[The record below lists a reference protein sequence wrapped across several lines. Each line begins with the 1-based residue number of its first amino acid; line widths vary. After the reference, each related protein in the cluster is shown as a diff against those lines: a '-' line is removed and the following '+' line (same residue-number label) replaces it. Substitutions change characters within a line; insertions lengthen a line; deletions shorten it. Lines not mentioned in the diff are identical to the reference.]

1 MLQSGLA
8 GAVVRRRG
16 RRHASRSEVTFT
28 SVDLKLLF
36 PPSLGK
42 PKASARAELLEP
54 ALCQELG
61 VEASIEVAPTYGEL
75 ERRAAAGEVHIVW
88 APAGVC
94 ARLEPR
100 ARAIYKVVRQ
110 GRSTCRSGLIAR
122 AADNITL
129 SVAKLK
135 GLRAAWVDPL
145 SLGGYL
151 LVADHLRT
159 HGIDPDQVFA
169 SQEFLGSH
177 PAAVGAVIHGQADV
191 AAITVSGDEPVSG
204 RIALAMHGGP
214 ASKDLAVITLSEAAP
229 TDALLLTDKLS
240 IAEAERVAEKLFPAG
255 YARARSYLFAVM
267 EAEGFEKARPNE
279 YKPLL
284 RMLRQADT
292 LTSPLRRSTPAPF
305 SSSRPPAP
313 PPTSRPSSHSAP
325 PPAPS
330 WPSSQGTLSSS
341 PSRPSHLPPPPPPP
355 RSSHLP
361 PPPTR
366 PSQLPPPPARPST
379 LPPPPARSS
388 TLPPPPARSSHAP
401 PPPPPSS
408 HTAKKPFF

>member
-1 MLQSGLA
+1 M
-8 GAVVRRRG
+8 
-16 RRHASRSEVTFT
+16 
-28 SVDLKLLF
+28 DLKLLF

-61 VEASIEVAPTYGEL
+61 VEVSVEVAPTYGEL

-110 GRSTCRSGLIAR
+110 GRATYRSGLIAR

-159 HGIDPDQVFA
+159 HGVDPDQVFA

-191 AAITVSGDEPVSG
+191 AAITVSGDDEASC
-204 RIALAMHGGP
+204 REALAMHAGP
-214 ASKDLAVITLSEAAP
+214 ASKGLVAVALSDTAP
-229 TDALLLTDKLS
+229 TDALVLTPRLTS
-240 IAEAERVAEKLFPAG
+240 AEARRILLKLFPEG
-255 YARARSYLFAVM
+255 SGRARSFLYAAM
-267 EAEGFEKARPNE
+267 EVEGFERARPGE
-279 YKPLL
+279 YRPLL
-284 RMLRQADT
+284 RLLRA
-292 LTSPLRRSTPAPF
+292 PEVPAAPEPAGRR
-305 SSSRPPAP
+305 SRPP
-313 PPTSRPSSHSAP
+313 
-325 PPAPS
+325 
-330 WPSSQGTLSSS
+330 
-341 PSRPSHLPPPPPPP
+341 
-355 RSSHLP
+355 
-361 PPPTR
+361 
-366 PSQLPPPPARPST
+366 
-379 LPPPPARSS
+379 
-388 TLPPPPARSSHAP
+388 
-401 PPPPPSS
+401 
-408 HTAKKPFF
+408 

>member
-1 MLQSGLA
+1 M
-8 GAVVRRRG
+8 
-16 RRHASRSEVTFT
+16 
-28 SVDLKLLF
+28 DLKLLF

-42 PKASARAELLEP
+42 PKASARAELLQP

-110 GRSTCRSGLIAR
+110 GRATYRSGLIAR

-135 GLRAAWVDPL
+135 VLRAAWVDPL

-159 HGIDPDQVFA
+159 HGVDPDQVFA

-214 ASKDLAVITLSEAAP
+214 ASKGLAVITLSEAAP

-292 LTSPLRRSTPAPF
+292 PTSPLRRSTPAPF

-313 PPTSRPSSHSAP
+313 P
-325 PPAPS
+325 
-330 WPSSQGTLSSS
+330 
-341 PSRPSHLPPPPPPP
+341 
-355 RSSHLP
+355 RS
-361 PPPTR
+361 
-366 PSQLPPPPARPST
+366 ST

-388 TLPPPPARSSHAP
+388 TLPPPPARSSLAP

-408 HTAKKPFF
+408 HTGKKPFF